1 MEWKFRK
8 EFQVMP
14 GVKLQYGSKGIRT
27 EFTTPDLPEQEKID
41 VEKLKHQ
48 LFKPYDAAH
57 EIKSMATGTMT
68 SESLQP
74 LKAVLLASDK
84 AFHETNTLLKEKTA
98 QFASSSAKAQRLEK
112 SFFKF
117 LFKTK
122 IQNLHRQLAAL
133 GPEIE
138 ELKQQKELSVIHLEI
153 DTQDEY
159 NRLFNN
165 IWKAFDLLTT
175 ARKKWDFT
183 SAKRNNMV
191 AERTSASQSITRSEI
206 SISPKGLPILISA
219 SPALCFHNMNGG
231 DLYFY
236 PGFLVVYESKQQFDL
251 ISYSDIDILFH
262 QLRFIENETVP
273 ADAEVVGKT
282 WHKVNKDG
290 SPDRRFAQNFQIP
303 IVLYGEIKFKSVS
316 GLNEVYC
323 FSHVAY
329 SSLFAKAITDY
340 ADALK
345 TAEHLLHQF
354 R

>member
-1 MEWKFRK
+1 
-8 EFQVMP
+8 MP
-14 GVKLQYGSKGIRT
+14 GVKLQYGSKGIHT
-27 EFTTPDLPEQEKID
+27 EFTTPEIPEQEKFD
-41 VEKLKHQ
+41 AEKLKHQ
-48 LFKPYDAAH
+48 LFKPYDAVH

-68 SESLQP
+68 SESLRP

-84 AFHETNTLLKEKTA
+84 AFHETSALLKEKTA
-98 QFASSSAKAQRLEK
+98 QFASWSAKAQRLEN

-117 LFKTK
+117 LFMTK
-122 IQNLHRQLAAL
+122 IQNLHIRLAAL
-133 GPEIE
+133 RPEIE
-138 ELKQQKELSVIHLEI
+138 ELKQQQELSTVHLAI

-159 NRLFNN
+159 NRLFDN
-165 IWKAFDLLTT
+165 IRKAFELLTT

-183 SAKRNNMV
+183 STRQNNRV

-206 SISPKGLPILISA
+206 SISRKGLPILISTA
-219 SPALCFHNMNGG
+219 PALCFHNMNGG

-236 PGFLVVYESKQQFDL
+236 PGFLVVYESKQHFDL
-251 ISYSDIDILFH
+251 ISYNDIEILFH

-273 ADAEVVGKT
+273 SDANVVGKT

-290 SPDRRFAQNFQIP
+290 SPDRRFAQNYQIP
-303 IVLYGEIKFKSVS
+303 IVCYGEIRFSSVS

-323 FSHVAY
+323 FSNVEY

-345 TAEHLLHQF
+345 SAEQLLHQF